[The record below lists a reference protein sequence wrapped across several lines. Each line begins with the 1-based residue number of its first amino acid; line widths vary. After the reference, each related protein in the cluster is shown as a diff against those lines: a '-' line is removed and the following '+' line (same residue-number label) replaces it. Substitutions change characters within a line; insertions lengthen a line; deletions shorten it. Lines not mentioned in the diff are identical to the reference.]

1 MPCNCTVCTVQSCAG
16 AMTIRPAWIQSWPW
30 MYLLLCPGVTH
41 RAPCSG
47 ADPDMEAM
55 WYPCEDLGVIK
66 VEKGMLDDHMPNE
79 VVKAFQHVYQQ
90 LVEPVK
96 DSTANQPTYN
106 ELVTSENSSEEVNI
120 TMLY

>member
-1 MPCNCTVCTVQSCAG
+1 
-16 AMTIRPAWIQSWPW
+16 
-30 MYLLLCPGVTH
+30 
-41 RAPCSG
+41 
-47 ADPDMEAM
+47 MEAM

-120 TMLY
+120 TMLYWNCTLLYMMLMVYDLTMLTYIHI